1 MTTGDPGSLIGGRYR
16 LERLLSEAPG
26 PQGSLWLGTDSLAAE
41 APVVLR
47 RVGAERDQE
56 RVRQLW
62 TRLQGVLHPQVP
74 RFGAAIEVEGAL
86 WLVREWQG
94 GRTYGQ
100 LLAARR
106 DRQLVFGA
114 GEVLLLLRQLLPVLV
129 VLHGQELIHGDLTP
143 ANLLRRDRDGQPVL
157 LDFGLLRGL
166 AEAADPGGATPGYA
180 PPEQLAGG
188 APQPWMDL
196 YSLGVVA
203 MVLLSGDGPEALLDP
218 VSLEWR
224 WPVALETEP
233 ALASQISRLVSLD
246 PKRRYASSA
255 QALAAFQALAMPDS
269 TGPVPR
275 ADRTLVLVPPPVD
288 HSRPPVEPAQPL
300 PWTEAAPAAALDPAV
315 ALGSPAQQAPQKEPL
330 PPGPGPGAGP
340 GAGAGPVAG
349 PGPGPGPG
357 AVESTLDDP
366 WSEPAAPESSPRDQR
381 ELRTR
386 RRQEDRERAAEGG
399 LWPVL
404 IALVLSVL
412 AGTALGWW
420 WLGRGKPQAPAA
432 LAPTDE
438 PAGGASLPPTEV
450 DQRQQLLSRLRAMQ
464 VDRGWFLSL
473 VDANLLAQYPERRG
487 RLPTDSLEDAPLRRV
502 WNQLAEDWLAR
513 VEQLPMALRRRLGS
527 FSAAD
532 WKRRQESFLAQG
544 LSTEVLQQLVS
555 GSTQSLLPGRNGQDM
570 PAEPF
575 RQLWYAA
582 ADQTLENVRI
592 EPIEVPTQVTQL
604 LSADVPASGARLFPI
619 RLPTDHALVLGV
631 NGSPLLQMSVYG
643 ADGTLIAPKGP
654 LRVLSLGQQV
664 RLPVQLLVTN
674 EGVAPARI
682 SLSLRADPPAPAPPT
697 AGDTPPPPEG
707 VEAPDPP
714 APGAAA
720 EPTGPAAA
728 PGGDAPV
735 PPPQAP
741 SVSPPPPTQPSQP
754 QPAPGQGGVLSAPG
768 APATPAAP
776 PPAPAR
782 P

>member
-1 MTTGDPGSLIGGRYR
+1 MTAGAPGSLIGGRYR

-47 RVGAERDQE
+47 RVGSERDQE
-56 RVRQLW
+56 RVRMLW

-74 RFGAAIEVEGAL
+74 RFGAAIEEEGSL

-100 LLAARR
+100 LLEARR

-157 LDFGLLRGL
+157 LDFGLLRGQ
-166 AEAADPGGATPGYA
+166 AAAADPGGATPGYA
-180 PPEQLAGG
+180 PPEQLRGD

-224 WPVALETEP
+224 RPAALENEP
-233 ALASQISRLVSLD
+233 ALASQISRLVSQD
-246 PKRRYASSA
+246 PKRRYPSSA

-275 ADRTLVLVPPPVD
+275 ADRTLVLVPPPAA
-288 HSRPPVEPAQPL
+288 PPLPAVEPDPPL
-300 PWTEAAPAAALDPAV
+300 PWSE
-315 ALGSPAQQAPQKEPL
+315 
-330 PPGPGPGAGP
+330 
-340 GAGAGPVAG
+340 AGAPEVPVDPFVG
-349 PGPGPGPG
+349 L
-357 AVESTLDDP
+357 ESTPKEVPPSEPAPSGPATGEASLADP
-366 WSEPAAPESSPRDQR
+366 WSEPAAPESGREDQR
-381 ELRTR
+381 QLRPR
-386 RRQEDRERAAEGG
+386 LRQEDRERAAEGG

-404 IALVLSVL
+404 LALVLSVL

-438 PAGGASLPPTEV
+438 PSGGASLPPAEV

-502 WNQLAEDWLAR
+502 WNLLAEDWLAR
-513 VEQLPMALRRRLGS
+513 VEQLPMAVRRRLGS
-527 FSAAD
+527 YSPGD
-532 WKRRQESFLAQG
+532 WKRRQEAFLAQG

-555 GSTQSLLPGRNGQDM
+555 GSAQSLLPGRTGQDM

-619 RLPTDHALVLGV
+619 RLPADHALVLGV
-631 NGSPLLQMSVYG
+631 NGSPLLQMSVYA
-643 ADGTLIAPKGP
+643 ADGTLLAPKGP
-654 LRVLSLGQQV
+654 LRVLSLGKQV
-664 RLPVQLLVTN
+664 HLPVQLLVTN
-674 EGVAPARI
+674 DGVAPARI
-682 SLSLRADPPAPAPPT
+682 SLSLRADPPVPTPPT
-697 AGDTPPPPEG
+697 PGDTPAAPEAL
-707 VEAPDPP
+707 ETPDD
-714 APGAAA
+714 PGAGQPG
-720 EPTGPAAA
+720 EPAGSPVA
-728 PGGDAPV
+728 PGGSAPV
-735 PPPQAP
+735 APPAARSGSSSSPPPQP
-741 SVSPPPPTQPSQP
+741 D
-754 QPAPGQGGVLSAPG
+754 PGPGGANSAPM

-776 PPAPAR
+776 PAAPAR